1 MSIKDKATYGEY
13 YWAMQVEAQN
23 AYYEGVET
31 DLASHFR
38 GLFGDIIAV
47 ENLQPGMKRFL
58 SSFIEPESQAMGAV
72 GLRFASEV
80 GDMFV
85 GQALQPYARVAAQA
99 LEAKVLSNILTPTEA
114 TVLKRRKKITD
125 GLYDTYVHFAGYPDI
140 QADNRYKA
148 LEPYPSIPDLVLWS
162 RYHGDP
168 KNVWSTI
175 QKYYDLDAVDY
186 PLWDWLGLQRLT
198 TEQVHTLFRR
208 GLFTE
213 SNYKEEMSRIG
224 WSDVDTNLLKQ
235 SEWFIP
241 NAMLLV
247 QGNLQQKR
255 SQSEILSDIS
265 KADINPD
272 YAQQYLDAILTKPA
286 SQDIISYNLRMNP
299 SLPTLDADLQQIG
312 IHPDY
317 THIYKELA
325 YQIPPIND
333 IITMAVREAFS
344 PSIAARFGQYEDFP
358 PEFGEWAQKK
368 GLSKEWS
375 QRYWAAHWSLPSTL
389 QGFDMLHRG
398 IITRDELAMLL
409 RALDVMPFW
418 RDRLMQMSY
427 HLLTRVDV
435 RRMFKAGV
443 LTEAQVYESYL
454 QIGYDSTN
462 ARRMTEFTIQWA
474 TPEHHSITRS
484 DILTAYKNRMID
496 KSEASELLAAMG
508 EELFHRDFMLESV
521 DYKKALEQTQ
531 NRIDGIKKLY
541 LRTVYDNNKATD
553 ELLKLDLPADEVSDL
568 LDQWFY
574 DIQAKV
580 PRLWTTAQT
589 LGFMKDGLITQERG
603 IKELETIG
611 YDTEHI
617 TVYLAAMK

>member
-1 MSIKDKATYGEY
+1 MGIKEKSTYGEY

-23 AYYEGVET
+23 AYYEGVEK
-31 DLASHFR
+31 DLSGYFS
-38 GLFGDIIAV
+38 GLLGDIVAV
-47 ENLQPGMKRFL
+47 EKLDPGIKRFFT
-58 SSFIEPESQAMGAV
+58 SFIEPEAQAMGAV
-72 GLRFASEV
+72 GLRFASEI
-80 GDMFV
+80 GDMIA
-85 GQALQPYARVAAQA
+85 GQALAPYARVAAQA

-114 TVLKRRKKITD
+114 TILKRRKKITD
-125 GLYDTYVHFAGYPDI
+125 GLYDTYVHFGGYPDI
-140 QADNRYKA
+140 QAANRYKA
-148 LEPYPSIPDLVLWS
+148 LEPYPTIPDLVLWS

-186 PLWDWLGLQRLT
+186 PVWDWLGLQRLT
-198 TEQVHTLFRR
+198 TEQVHTLYRR
-208 GLFTE
+208 KIWSEPDYNL
-213 SNYKEEMSRIG
+213 EMSRIG
-224 WSDVDTNLLKQ
+224 WSDTDAGLLKQ
-235 SEWFIP
+235 SGWLVP

-247 QGNLQQKR
+247 QGGLQQKR
-255 SQSEILSDIS
+255 TRAEILSDIS
-265 KADINPD
+265 VADIKPD

-286 SQDIISYNLRMNP
+286 SQDIVNYTLRVNP
-299 SLPTLDADLQQIG
+299 SLSTLKADLQQIG

-325 YQIPPIND
+325 YQIPPVGD

-358 PEFGEWAQKK
+358 PEFAEWAQKK

-398 IITRDELAMLL
+398 IISRSELSMLL

-418 RDRLMQMSY
+418 REKLMQMSY

-435 RRMFKAGV
+435 RRMYKAGV

-454 QIGYDSTN
+454 QIGYDTTN

-474 TPEHHSITRS
+474 TPEHHSITRN

-496 KSEASELLAAMG
+496 KAEASELLEAMG
-508 EELFHRDFMLESV
+508 EPLFHRDFMLESV
-521 DYKKALEQTQ
+521 DYKKALEQTE
-531 NRIDGIKKLY
+531 NRIKGIQKLY
-541 LRTVYDNNKATD
+541 IRRVYDNNKATD
-553 ELLKLDLPADEVSDL
+553 ELLKLDLPAEEVSDL
-568 LDQWFY
+568 LGQWYY
-574 DIQAKV
+574 DIQAQP

-589 LGFMKDGLITQERG
+589 LDFIKTGIITQERG
-603 IKELETIG
+603 IKELSAIG
-611 YDTEHI
+611 YDNEHI
-617 TVYLAAMK
+617 NAYLAAIK